1 VLRPGLALG
10 CVLAA
15 LAAAPPVGADSALCA
30 GQLPG
35 IRCFAGN
42 GRHTP
47 GGHGSVSHAGW
58 PAITGVL
65 TVADGGGRRSTGT
78 DLNDELL
85 GGDGSDVLSGGPGD
99 DVLWGDK
106 NATGNDTWQHDVLW
120 GGPGD
125 DWLYTSHGA
134 NAVHA
139 GPGDDHVWAYYGHGT
154 IDCGAGHDVVRVRRN
169 GAYRL
174 RGCEVVRWF

>member
-1 VLRPGLALG
+1 MLRPGLALG

-65 TVADGGGRRSTGT
+65 TVADGGGRRSAGT